1 MTLTDQKAIKIYN
14 RLKLSDLLES
24 IDEYPEDERDGRNDL
39 QVLADEISYFRYM
52 FETDGYS
59 LNTELVNSKKLLRE
73 TRNGIAIPL
82 NPKTLK
88 IKRGY
93 YPFDIE
99 HARNVIF
106 EYKQIKYY
114 EKRLNSLGYFG
125 QW

>member
-1 MTLTDQKAIKIYN
+1 MKLTDQKAINIYK
-14 RLKLSDLLES
+14 RLKSSDLLES

-39 QVLADEISYFRYM
+39 QFLADEISYFRHT

-59 LNTELVNSKKLLRE
+59 LNTELVDSKALLSK
-73 TRNGIAIPL
+73 TKNGVVIPL

-99 HARNVIF
+99 HARNVIA